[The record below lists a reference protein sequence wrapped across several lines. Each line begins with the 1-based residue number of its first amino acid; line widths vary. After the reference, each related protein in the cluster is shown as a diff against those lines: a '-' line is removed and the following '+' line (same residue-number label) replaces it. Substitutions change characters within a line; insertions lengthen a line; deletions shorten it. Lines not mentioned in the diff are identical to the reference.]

1 MVLARLATQ
10 GVLFSA
16 FWLLKKKVRKNTIA
30 DKKRAVSEM
39 ANTTQNNIEKK
50 RRLMRRRKMR
60 RIFRGV
66 FAGVIMFLICSA
78 ILFLGLG
85 IFNIAS
91 RAYNE
96 ISSMY
101 EGYNERRE
109 SRVGEID
116 PKFDGYTNIL
126 ILGIDD
132 GENGGRDADTVLV
145 LSFSNDTGKSR
156 LISIPRDTWV
166 SANSSVGRL
175 GSLYTWGGAS
185 LIVRHV
191 SGLLGISIH
200 QYVIIDMSTLAE
212 LIDIFGGID
221 IYVEENM
228 NYEDPESG
236 LKINLSQGYQHLNG
250 AQTMGYLRFN
260 SEKLGDVGRVQ
271 RQQKFFKAFYAKVLQ
286 LDTIPK
292 LPAIADIFKNKIE
305 TSAEIFDSAHL
316 ANVLRRMSSDPPT
329 TVMLPGNENA
339 QGIWEPNLKEIDARI
354 RELFPV
360 QYIDDL
366 SEE

>member
-1 MVLARLATQ
+1 
-10 GVLFSA
+10 
-16 FWLLKKKVRKNTIA
+16 
-30 DKKRAVSEM
+30 M
-39 ANTTQNNIEKK
+39 ANKTQDNIEKK
-50 RRLMRRRKMR
+50 RRLMKRKRRRRLFRK
-60 RIFRGV
+60 IFV
-66 FAGVIMFLICSA
+66 CVIMILIGSA
-78 ILFLGLG
+78 ILFVGVG
-85 IFNIAS
+85 VYNIAS

-101 EGYNERRE
+101 DGYNERRE

-116 PKFDGYTNIL
+116 PKFEGYTNIL

-132 GENGGRDADTVLV
+132 GENDGREADTILV

-166 SANSSVGRL
+166 SANSSAGRI

-185 LIVRHV
+185 LMVRHV

-200 QYVIIDMSTLAE
+200 QYVVIDMSTLTE
-212 LIDIFGGID
+212 LIDIFGGVD

-228 NYEDPESG
+228 NYQDPASG
-236 LKINLSQGYQHLNG
+236 LEINLKQGYQHLNG

-260 SEKLGDVGRVQ
+260 SAKLGDVGRVQ

-292 LPAIADIFKNKIE
+292 LPAIADIFRNKME

-329 TVMLPGNENA
+329 TVMLPGTENSL
-339 QGIWEPNLKEIDARI
+339 GIWEPNFKEIDTKI
-354 RELFPV
+354 QELFPIQDIV
-360 QYIDDL
+360 DD
-366 SEE
+366 SNE

>member
-1 MVLARLATQ
+1 
-10 GVLFSA
+10 
-16 FWLLKKKVRKNTIA
+16 
-30 DKKRAVSEM
+30 M
-39 ANTTQNNIEKK
+39 ANTTQDNIEKK
-50 RRLMRRRKMR
+50 RKNLKRRRR
-60 RIFRGV
+60 RQLFRGIFMCV
-66 FAGVIMFLICSA
+66 VIILICTA
-78 ILFLGLG
+78 TLFVGLG
-85 IFNIAS
+85 VYNISS
-91 RAYNE
+91 RVYDE
-96 ISSMY
+96 FSSMY
-101 EGYNERRE
+101 DGYNERRIA
-109 SRVGEID
+109 RTGEVD

-132 GENGGRDADTVLV
+132 GENGGREADTILL

-166 SANSSVGRL
+166 SADSSAGRV

-185 LIVRHV
+185 LIVRHI

-200 QYVIIDMSTLAE
+200 QYVIIDMQTFAE
-212 LIDIFGGID
+212 LVDIFGGVD

-228 NYEDPESG
+228 DYEDPESG
-236 LKINLSQGYQHLNG
+236 LEIHLGQGYQHLNG
-250 AQTMGYLRFN
+250 EESQKYLRYQ

-292 LPAIADIFKNKIE
+292 LPAIADIFRNKID

-329 TVMLPGNENA
+329 TVMLPGRENEL
-339 QGIWEPNLKEIDARI
+339 GIWEPNLQEIDI
-354 RELFPV
+354 KMQELFPV
-360 QYIDDL
+360 QDI
-366 SEE
+366 SEEIVNPDEEE

>member
-1 MVLARLATQ
+1 
-10 GVLFSA
+10 
-16 FWLLKKKVRKNTIA
+16 
-30 DKKRAVSEM
+30 M
-39 ANTTQNNIEKK
+39 ANTTQDNINK
-50 RRLMRRRKMR
+50 RRKALRRRKIK
-60 RIFRGV
+60 IFIRNI
-66 FAGVIMFLICSA
+66 FMGVIMVLICSA

-85 IFNIAS
+85 IYNVTN
-91 RAYNE
+91 RAYEE

-101 EGYNERRE
+101 NGYNERRAALT
-109 SRVGEID
+109 GEVD

-132 GENGGRDADTVLV
+132 GENGGREADTIIL

-166 SANSSVGRL
+166 EADSSAGRV

-185 LIVRHV
+185 LIVRHI
-191 SGLLGISIH
+191 SNLLGISIH
-200 QYVIIDMSTLAE
+200 QYVVIDMSTFAE
-212 LIDIFGGID
+212 LVDIFGGVD

-228 NYEDPESG
+228 DYEDPESG
-236 LKINLSQGYQHLNG
+236 LEIHLGQGYQHLNG
-250 AQTMGYLRFN
+250 EESQKYLRFR

-271 RQQKFFKAFYAKVLQ
+271 RQQKFFKSFYAKVLQ

-292 LPAIADIFKNKIE
+292 LPAIADIFKNKME

-329 TVMLPGNENA
+329 TVMLPGTEDEL
-339 QGIWEPNLKEIDARI
+339 GIWKPNLKEIDARI
-354 RELFPV
+354 QELFPV
-360 QYIDDL
+360 QDI
-366 SEE
+366 SEDITADKN